1 LARASP
7 WALGEELFAE
17 SQQKFSAKNSSLRA
31 KKTLGEEF
39 FVESISSALSKEIFL
54 KLLFHL
60 QTFSILN
67 MHLYKGYVQI

>member
-1 LARASP
+1 LERASP

-39 FVESISSALSKEIFL
+39 FVESISSALSKEIF
-54 KLLFHL
+54 
-60 QTFSILN
+60 
-67 MHLYKGYVQI
+67 